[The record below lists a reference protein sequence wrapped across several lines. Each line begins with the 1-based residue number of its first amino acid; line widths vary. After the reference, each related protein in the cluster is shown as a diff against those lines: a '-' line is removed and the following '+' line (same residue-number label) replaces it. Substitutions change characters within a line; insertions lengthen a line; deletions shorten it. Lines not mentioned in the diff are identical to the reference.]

1 MGLYGQ
7 ISLDEYNKINA
18 RNQRNAAEKAAQQ
31 LAQRQAAQQAANNK
45 KSGGLI
51 DTLVGIAKGVGEKIG
66 DAGATI
72 GNIGKTVLGGINQI
86 GANSEVD
93 RIQKEDSNRR
103 NEIAKKYGFNS
114 YTEAINSDKVGDDFW
129 NEIKGSNEKTKQA
142 QQVNRDTYRN
152 NVGDVTGINLN
163 QAKGQAL
170 NTIDTALMF
179 LDNPVTDALGGA
191 VAGIGDEYKA
201 AAAENRDVDW
211 NKAKANAATGAIS
224 GAAGS
229 MTNGLMNK
237 AASKTSNEA
246 FKKLLN
252 NNLVRGAASGAAS
265 GASGGFVGTVANGGS
280 LEDALKNSLQGAK
293 GGAFGGGVMGGTMGL
308 IGKGAQTLQNR
319 KNGANIA
326 SAIEAEPVEAQIVQK
341 NRIANPTTNA
351 IEAEIVQKNRV
362 EAPTTKAIEA
372 EVTPGTRR
380 GIAETVIDA
389 GAQDLPVNRTT
400 QNRGKYIDSVVDRTK
415 ANLPEATPRS
425 YNEKLADYLGEKNY
439 GDETLV
445 RAMGNPDGK
454 IGGEYGYEILL
465 DTLPKNLQET
475 LRQAARDGADM
486 QNPYAQYEQYG
497 IKNQNS
503 LPTLNRQEYYNYVT
517 GQLKKNGGNLTA
529 ADIPEYMQP
538 HLSDQVPAGNDS
550 RLENLFN
557 QYEINR
563 GSAQNNMDLNDMYAL
578 YDEIAQVRNNTPTY
592 TTDNAAMGLAL
603 DPVANRKITEAL
615 ANEGYPT
622 RKIAVQGAP
631 ATPTEVPVADRTT
644 RYTEGTIPARQ
655 YETPT
660 TKVAQNGGSDI
671 TKAPTAVVTADNK
684 PVVQAE
690 PELDYITEVQRQK
703 AQIAANKAKREA
715 IGGVVQQYG
724 TTRLNDR
731 IEGLQDAIEDMLKLG
746 LTDRAEIDLY
756 ASKMT
761 GQNSPI
767 AKAIRRSLEDADPI
781 NTKFDFTWDDVFRSA
796 GATKEAQ
803 GKITSFY
810 EAQAKK
816 HLHPNADGTVSRND
830 IYDLGKALEKEG
842 YKKYDRGVRN
852 QNIHDQAYGEGL
864 IYMSK
869 SMLGKATD
877 GVNPKGY
884 LNLEQ
889 LKNILPGNEE
899 HAARMTE
906 LVNNGNTIQD
916 LRAAMANSTKMNR
929 FKQAEEY
936 NINTYGQNQG
946 DKGIKSSET
955 KVVKDIVTGHPIK
968 AVGDAVVVAKEKL
981 TGSDKAKQKA
991 IKKKYEEYRNYQAQ
1005 ANGEAP
1011 IQNTGKLGAIKEK
1024 AGNLGEKV
1032 GNIANKAGEKLNN
1045 ATAALNDKTA
1055 ANIAIGGTTLGNIAQ
1070 KAANRTIASD
1080 QAEFANNRAEQ
1091 AQAAQAVE
1099 EATNNY
1105 NTALANAQ
1113 NAMNAITQDQNN
1125 STAQL
1130 DRIARAMDLAMQ
1142 AGDMTAYGQLVD
1154 LYKQAYSIYELQNP
1168 QAKQETKAL
1177 SANQSKALAA
1187 SQQLEQLAQ
1196 MTPDAGT
1203 VASNIP
1209 LVSAL
1214 VDLTGGNEYANQ
1226 AEALATTLGYLLSG
1240 ANIKES
1246 EAKRIGQ
1253 SYVPNAFDSEQVR
1266 QQKLDRARQLIQSYM
1281 SDTGA
1286 IQQ

>member
-1 MGLYGQ
+1 MG
-7 ISLDEYNKINA
+7 N
-18 RNQRNAAEKAAQQ
+18 
-31 LAQRQAAQQAANNK
+31 
-45 KSGGLI
+45 
-51 DTLVGIAKGVGEKIG
+51 T
-66 DAGATI
+66 
-72 GNIGKTVLGGINQI
+72 
-86 GANSEVD
+86 
-93 RIQKEDSNRR
+93 DS
-103 NEIAKKYGFNS
+103 IFG
-114 YTEAINSDKVGDDFW
+114 GDDGYATL
-129 NEIKGSNEKTKQA
+129 NE
-142 QQVNRDTYRN
+142 V
-152 NVGDVTGINLN
+152 
-163 QAKGQAL
+163 
-170 NTIDTALMF
+170 
-179 LDNPVTDALGGA
+179 
-191 VAGIGDEYKA
+191 
-201 AAAENRDVDW
+201 
-211 NKAKANAATGAIS
+211 
-224 GAAGS
+224 
-229 MTNGLMNK
+229 
-237 AASKTSNEA
+237 
-246 FKKLLN
+246 
-252 NNLVRGAASGAAS
+252 
-265 GASGGFVGTVANGGS
+265 
-280 LEDALKNSLQGAK
+280 
-293 GGAFGGGVMGGTMGL
+293 
-308 IGKGAQTLQNR
+308 
-319 KNGANIA
+319 
-326 SAIEAEPVEAQIVQK
+326 
-341 NRIANPTTNA
+341 
-351 IEAEIVQKNRV
+351 
-362 EAPTTKAIEA
+362 
-372 EVTPGTRR
+372 
-380 GIAETVIDA
+380 
-389 GAQDLPVNRTT
+389 
-400 QNRGKYIDSVVDRTK
+400 
-415 ANLPEATPRS
+415 
-425 YNEKLADYLGEKNY
+425 
-439 GDETLV
+439 
-445 RAMGNPDGK
+445 
-454 IGGEYGYEILL
+454 
-465 DTLPKNLQET
+465 LPKNLQET

-497 IKNQNS
+497 ITNQNS
-503 LPTLNRQEYYNYVT
+503 LPKLNRQEYYDFVT

-529 ADIPEYMQP
+529 ADIPEYMKP

-557 QYEINR
+557 QYERNQ

-603 DPVANRKITEAL
+603 DPVANRKIMQAIVD
-615 ANEGYPT
+615 EGYPT
-622 RKIAVQGAP
+622 RKIAVQGGP
-631 ATPTEVPVADRTT
+631 AIADTIPVADRTT

-655 YETPT
+655 YEAPT

-671 TKAPTAVVTADNK
+671 TKAPTAVVTADNM
-684 PVVQAE
+684 PVVQTE
-690 PELDYITEVQRQK
+690 PVEYTTQVQRQK
-703 AQIAANKAKREA
+703 AQIAADKAKREA

-731 IEGLQDAIEDMLKLG
+731 IDGLQNAIEDMLSLG

-767 AKAIRRSLEDADPI
+767 AKAIRRALEDAEPI
-781 NTKFDFTWDDVFRSA
+781 DGKWGFTWDDVFRNA

-803 GKITSFY
+803 GKITSYY
-810 EAQAKK
+810 EAQVKK
-816 HLHPNADGTVSRND
+816 HLHPNADGTISRND
-830 IYDLGKALEKEG
+830 AYDLGKALEKEG

-852 QNIHDQAYGEGL
+852 QNTTDQAYGEGL

-869 SMLGKATD
+869 AMIEKATD

-906 LVNNGNTIQD
+906 LVNNGNTVQD
-916 LRAAMANSTKMNR
+916 LRAAMSNSTKMNR

-1011 IQNTGKLGAIKEK
+1011 IRNTGKLGAIKEK

-1045 ATAALNDKTA
+1045 TTAALNDKAA

-1070 KAANRTIASD
+1070 QVANRTIASD

-1113 NAMNAITQDQNN
+1113 NAMNTVTQGQNN

-1142 AGDMTAYGQLVD
+1142 AGDMNAYGQLVD

-1168 QAKQETKAL
+1168 QTKQETKAL

-1253 SYVPNAFDSEQVR
+1253 SYVPTAFDSEPVR